1 MTTRT
6 ERMADLMRDEV
17 SRLIQRDLRDPR
29 VGFVTVTGADV
40 SPDLRNVRLFVSVLG
55 DEAKRAAALKALN
68 GARGFFQRAL
78 FRNLGL
84 RHAPTLVFRH
94 DDSIDRG
101 QRIEELLRSVLPGDD
116 PGAGG
121 EEE

>member
-6 ERMADLMRDEV
+6 ERMSDLMRDEV

-29 VGFVTVTGADV
+29 IGFVTVTGADV
-40 SPDLRNVRLFVSVLG
+40 SPDLRNVWLYVSVLG
-55 DEAKRAAALKALN
+55 DDTQRQATLKALN

-84 RHAPTLVFRH
+84 RHAPTIVFRH

-101 QRIEELLRSVLPGDD
+101 QRIEDLLRSVRTGDAG
-116 PGAGG
+116 PGG

>member
-6 ERMADLMRDEV
+6 ERLSDLIRDEV
-17 SRLIQRDLRDPR
+17 SRLIQRELHDPR
-29 VGFVTVTGADV
+29 VGFVTITGADV

-55 DEAKRAAALKALN
+55 DETRRQQSLTALN
-68 GARGFFQRAL
+68 GARGFFQRSLFKNLRLRNAL
-78 FRNLGL
+78 NL
-84 RHAPTLVFRH
+84 AFRH

-101 QRIEELLRSVLPGDD
+101 QRIEDLLRSIRTDPAPGD
-116 PGAGG
+116 GG

>member
-6 ERMADLMRDEV
+6 ERMSDLMRDEV

-29 VGFVTVTGADV
+29 IGFVTVTGADV
-40 SPDLRNVRLFVSVLG
+40 SPDLRNVRLYVSVLG
-55 DEAKRAAALKALN
+55 DDTQRQATLKALN

-84 RHAPTLVFRH
+84 RHAPTIVFRH

-101 QRIEELLRSVLPGDD
+101 QRIEDLLRSVRTGD
-116 PGAGG
+116 AGPDG

>member
-1 MTTRT
+1 MS
-6 ERMADLMRDEV
+6 DLIRDEV
-17 SRLIQRDLRDPR
+17 SRLIQRELHDPR
-29 VGFVTVTGADV
+29 VGFVTITGADV

-55 DEAKRAAALKALN
+55 DETRRQQSLKALN

-78 FRNLGL
+78 FKNLGL
-84 RHAPTLVFRH
+84 RHALNIAFRH

-101 QRIEELLRSVLPGDD
+101 QRIEDLLRSVRTDPAPGD
-116 PGAGG
+116 GG

>member
-6 ERMADLMRDEV
+6 ERMSDLMRDEV

-40 SPDLRNVRLFVSVLG
+40 SPDLRNVRLYVSVLG
-55 DEAKRAAALKALN
+55 DDAQRQATLKALN

-84 RHAPTLVFRH
+84 RHAPTIVFRH

-101 QRIEELLRSVLPGDD
+101 QRIEDLLRSVRTGDAGS
-116 PGAGG
+116 GA

>member
-6 ERMADLMRDEV
+6 ERMSDLMRDEV

-29 VGFVTVTGADV
+29 IGFVTVTGADV
-40 SPDLRNVRLFVSVLG
+40 SPDLRNVRLYVSVLG
-55 DEAKRAAALKALN
+55 DDTQRQATLKALN

-84 RHAPTLVFRH
+84 RHAPTIVFRH

-101 QRIEELLRSVLPGDD
+101 QRIEDLLRSVRTGDAG
-116 PGAGG
+116 PGG